1 MHPRKGV
8 ARDRSGVELSGVTG
22 PEPGTWLHRGET
34 VLYDSPWVRLA
45 IADVLLPDG
54 TQVDHHLVR
63 MPRPAAATIIVRNT
77 SVLLLHRHRFI
88 TDTWGWEIPAGAV
101 DEGESVEAAAI
112 REAREESGWEPT
124 TVEPLCRFH
133 PANGILDQAFHIFI
147 SHDAVDTG
155 GPTDTNEA
163 ARIDWVPVPEVR
175 RMLLDGRITDGLSFG
190 AIGYAFTAGALPHD
204 P

>member
-1 MHPRKGV
+1 VAGDRLGFELNGV
-8 ARDRSGVELSGVTG
+8 PA

-45 IADVLLPDG
+45 IADVLMPDG

-63 MPRPAAATIIVRNT
+63 MPRPAAGTIIVRDG

-112 REAREESGWEPT
+112 REAREESGWRPA
-124 TVEPLCRFH
+124 TVELLCRFH
-133 PANGILDQAFHIFI
+133 PANGILDQVFHIFL
-147 SHDAVDTG
+147 SRDAVDAG

-163 ARIDWVPVPEVR
+163 ARVEWVPVDEVR
-175 RMLLDGRITDGLSFG
+175 RMVLDGRVSDGLSFG
-190 AIGYAFTAGALPHD
+190 ALAYAFTAAAL
-204 P
+204 